1 MISSTGLFALGVLFS
16 VQGQIPILGAEVGI
30 GLDRTVDPSSYLIG
44 PGDVISVVVEGGCTP
59 YMLSAGLLPLAEYT
73 VSTDG
78 VLAVSGIGQIRAAGL
93 TLSGLENELSILAR
107 ATYPS
112 SSIGVSLVE
121 ARLVKVTIT
130 GTVVRPGGYTLSA
143 VQRVSALVDSA
154 QSFSAYSS
162 RIGRMLVEGQNE
174 IEVNLLINPETGR
187 PFSDP
192 YLTNG
197 AVVEFSP
204 CLDPVY
210 VLIGNRSGMGI
221 PRTATVETVDLYRPT
236 DLESFL
242 SRMGGVGGHVDLH
255 ESGVLRNGAW
265 TPLWEEGEGYPDFQ
279 LSVGDTLWLERLTE
293 TVTVSGAV
301 PETGIYPFDASVTV
315 EEYVAWAGGVLSTG
329 RLGGTKVIR
338 EGDVIASGSE
348 ALSMTVYRGDV
359 IEVPY
364 NWVTV
369 NAPWIALAVSVVSV
383 SVAIYNAGH

>member
-30 GLDRTVDPSSYLIG
+30 GLDRTMDPSSYLIG

-121 ARLVKVTIT
+121 ARLVKVTIP

-242 SRMGGVGGHVDLH
+242 SGFRLRDQQLLEIHAAFPGPPGIEGVFGIHDGGDATRPLCLRRHVQRQRGL
-255 ESGVLRNGAW
+255 
-265 TPLWEEGEGYPDFQ
+265 
-279 LSVGDTLWLERLTE
+279 
-293 TVTVSGAV
+293 
-301 PETGIYPFDASVTV
+301 
-315 EEYVAWAGGVLSTG
+315 AGGL
-329 RLGGTKVIR
+329 RAEQFDHPAAR
-338 EGDVIASGSE
+338 Q
-348 ALSMTVYRGDV
+348 
-359 IEVPY
+359 
-364 NWVTV
+364 
-369 NAPWIALAVSVVSV
+369 ALASQGQ
-383 SVAIYNAGH
+383 IQ